1 MTHMGATLPPNSPG
15 IPRWG
20 LPPWTIDF
28 HSEQQALPEEVEF
41 AVVGGGFTGLAAAA
55 WLRHSQRDKSVALFE
70 CNHIG
75 AGSSGHTGGMALS
88 ETAAGNL
95 PGLGD
100 VLAGFSGVLG
110 ELEVQCDLTLPGAL
124 EIGRQGVLANSPI
137 AWNDSGTLGV
147 TREVPGGTIDPG
159 KMLSGL
165 AQAASK
171 RGALIF
177 EDAPLESL
185 SFEEFPVLTIR
196 GKPVRARSVL
206 LATNAQSLELSGLV
220 GRAQPK
226 LTMAVAT
233 DPLSPEQ
240 LSLLG
245 LAQRK
250 PFYTVDLP
258 YLWGRVFHE
267 NRVIFGCGLVHVEDW
282 RELLMLNVAEGR
294 AAELLADLEQC
305 VRDLHPALRGVRL
318 SHRWGGP
325 ILIGEN
331 WEPVFRRH
339 AEHGNVIVLGAYSG
353 HGVALSVYLGTW
365 AAEAMLGKRDLPQW
379 EGEADAPD

>member
-28 HSEQQALPEEVEF
+28 HSEPRALPAEVEF

-55 WLRHSQRDKSVALFE
+55 WLRHSQPDKSVALFE
-70 CNHIG
+70 CSHIG

-100 VLAGFSGVLG
+100 VLAGFSGVLR
-110 ELEVQCDLTLPGAL
+110 ELKIQCDLTLPGAL
-124 EIGRQGVLANSPI
+124 EIGRQGVLPNSPI

-177 EDAPLESL
+177 ENAPVESL
-185 SFEEFPVLTIR
+185 SFEEFPVLRIR

-233 DPLSPEQ
+233 EPLSPEQ
-240 LSLLG
+240 LSSLG

-282 RELLMLNVAEGR
+282 RELLTLNVTEGR
-294 AAELLADLEQC
+294 AAELLADLEQR
-305 VRDLHPALRGVRL
+305 VHDLHPGLRSVRL

-331 WEPVFRRH
+331 WVPVFRRH
-339 AEHGNVIVLGAYSG
+339 ADHGNVIVLGAYSG
-353 HGVALSVYLGTW
+353 HGVALSVYLGAW
-365 AAEAMLGKRDLPQW
+365 AAEAMLGKRDLPLW
-379 EGEADAPD
+379 EGEADAAD